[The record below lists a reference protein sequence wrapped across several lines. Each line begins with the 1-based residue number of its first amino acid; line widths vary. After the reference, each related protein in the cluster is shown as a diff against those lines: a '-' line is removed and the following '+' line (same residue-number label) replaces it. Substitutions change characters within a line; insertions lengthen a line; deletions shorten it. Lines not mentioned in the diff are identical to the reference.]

1 MYSML
6 LGPVSCSI
14 GCFDR
19 WDIDTFITG
28 LLHDASV
35 RLFYRT
41 IAIRIFIQSL
51 ILPSSVETFYLGIRR
66 CRLATDKLTG
76 ASNSSI
82 DRNETKGFIKSEVD
96 QFGF

>member
-6 LGPVSCSI
+6 LGPISCSI

-51 ILPSSVETFYLGIRR
+51 ILPSFVETFYLGIRR

-76 ASNSSI
+76 ANNSSI

>member
-1 MYSML
+1 MYLML
-6 LGPVSCSI
+6 LGFVSCSI

-19 WDIDTFITG
+19 WDIGTFITG

-35 RLFYRT
+35 RLFYPT

-51 ILPSSVETFYLGIRR
+51 ILPSFVETFYLAIRR
-66 CRLATDKLTG
+66 CHLATDKLTG
-76 ASNSSI
+76 VSNSSI